1 MGNRTSVWG
10 RIVANPKLKYLN
22 EKQKVCEFAVAST
35 RKFKKEHTEY
45 FNCVA
50 WNKQA
55 DLVNTY
61 LKKGSRLLINGRMQ
75 QDKYT
80 DKKGNPQEQIRVVV
94 EEIVFLDSKKEIEID
109 EPKSDPKIYLRKK
122 DAELNDKEMN
132 SSYEV
137 TDDDLPW

>member
-1 MGNRTSVWG
+1 
-10 RIVANPKLKYLN
+10 
-22 EKQKVCEFAVAST
+22 
-35 RKFKKEHTEY
+35 
-45 FNCVA
+45 
-50 WNKQA
+50 
-55 DLVNTY
+55 
-61 LKKGSRLLINGRMQ
+61 MQ

-137 TDDDLPW
+137 TDDDLP